1 MANEKDSA
9 KGSWK
14 LQEII
19 FVAMLCIVFG
29 VVYLIAVYAAAAMVA
44 AFTPMGIGPMGNE
57 IVFGIWFMVST
68 LAAYIIQRPGVAL
81 VSEVI
86 AALIEVLLG
95 NMYGPMVIVTGL
107 VQGAGAELAFALGRY
122 KSFKTKDMMLA
133 AVFCTI
139 ISFVW
144 SFIRSGYGLLS
155 IPVLVMFFV
164 VRLVSSVVFCGFLS
178 KAIGDGLAKTGLLKG
193 YALGRNRA

>member
-1 MANEKDSA
+1 MANENGAA
-9 KGSWK
+9 KGGWK

-29 VVYLIAVYAAAAMVA
+29 VVYLVAVYAAAAMVA

-122 KSFKTKDMMLA
+122 KSFETKDMLLA
-133 AVFCTI
+133 SLFCTI

-144 SFIRSGYGLLS
+144 S
-155 IPVLVMFFV
+155 FV
-164 VRLVSSVVFCGFLS
+164 VRLVSSVVFCGLGS
-178 KAIGDGLAKTGLLKG
+178 KAIGDALAKTGLLKG
-193 YALGRNRA
+193 YALGRSRA

>member
-9 KGSWK
+9 KGGWK

-44 AFTPMGIGPMGNE
+44 AFTPTGIGPMGNE

-155 IPVLVMFFV
+155 VPVLVMFFV